1 MEKTNCCNVVG
12 YYDEYL
18 EKVMEIAS
26 LSSKDNS
33 ILVTFNIEDNKC
45 LSKVELLEQNGD
57 RGALKSVSFACTDS
71 FYTTFLEKLV
81 VKYAISG
88 KVILTDIIDIDGD
101 NQFTFRMV
109 GEDNDLFSVDGIS
122 KDYALKL
129 KSLVD
134 NYVAEDGK
142 QKVKVSDEAGMSDV
156 FGLVILGALMFT
168 TMLLLLLV

>member
-33 ILVTFNIEDNKC
+33 VLVTFNIEDNKC

-71 FYTTFLEKLV
+71 FYTTFLEKL
-81 VKYAISG
+81 
-88 KVILTDIIDIDGD
+88 
-101 NQFTFRMV
+101 
-109 GEDNDLFSVDGIS
+109 
-122 KDYALKL
+122 
-129 KSLVD
+129 
-134 NYVAEDGK
+134 
-142 QKVKVSDEAGMSDV
+142 
-156 FGLVILGALMFT
+156 
-168 TMLLLLLV
+168 

>member
-33 ILVTFNIEDNKC
+33 VLVTFNIEDNKC
-45 LSKVELLEQNGD
+45 LS
-57 RGALKSVSFACTDS
+57 
-71 FYTTFLEKLV
+71 
-81 VKYAISG
+81 

-129 KSLVD
+129 KYLVD

-142 QKVKVSDEAGMSDV
+142 QKVKVSDEAGMSNV